1 MTHYRDN
8 NFPDK
13 LKCADVTPVFFKMVQ
28 QKQRII
34 DQYVFYQESQ
44 KPLKDYCTST

>member
-1 MTHYRDN
+1 MDD

-13 LKCADVTPVFFKMVQ
+13 LKCADVMPVFLKIVQ
-28 QKQRII
+28 QKQRYL

-44 KPLKDYCTST
+44 KPLKDQ